1 MTCRTTCPDGPSP
14 SASLP
19 SSGGRRL
26 AGLEVR
32 ETSPRCE
39 ALAVSN
45 VIGPVVS
52 VTVEGLGERP
62 VWLRLHL
69 DDGRLV
75 DLAVRNGDVSWALGP
90 FVVASLS

>member
-1 MTCRTTCPDGPSP
+1 
-14 SASLP
+14 
-19 SSGGRRL
+19 
-26 AGLEVR
+26 
-32 ETSPRCE
+32 
-39 ALAVSN
+39 VSN